1 MISCVNYGTDGWS
14 GVPELKFKKLVAI
27 SHSVPTIDSNAD
39 YNVLCLLESES
50 IVPNFS
56 DNELNKFD
64 LIITWRE
71 DILNRFSNSI
81 KMIYG
86 TTWIDQSKLNF
97 KKEDKVSFLLSD
109 KNFTKGHKLRQELYQ
124 VLSQIN
130 DLNGLSLF
138 SIKTPPR
145 INFKEE
151 VLNSY
156 KFSIII
162 ENEKN
167 NNYITEKIIDCFATK
182 TIPIYWGS
190 PNISEYFD
198 ANGIITFN
206 SFSNFF
212 EIVSKINNNTYN
224 YLNEAIENNYNE
236 SKKYWSYWER
246 IEDIIRKELN
256 FD

>member
-1 MISCVNYGTDGWS
+1 
-14 GVPELKFKKLVAI
+14 
-27 SHSVPTIDSNAD
+27 
-39 YNVLCLLESES
+39 
-50 IVPNFS
+50 
-56 DNELNKFD
+56 
-64 LIITWRE
+64 
-71 DILNRFSNSI
+71 
-81 KMIYG
+81 
-86 TTWIDQSKLNF
+86 
-97 KKEDKVSFLLSD
+97 LLSD